1 MTGAV
6 IATLVIALLISVA
19 FNAFA
24 VGWVSGHNNAVE
36 AESSEESSETPPAM
50 GFRQDPDEDDED
62 QGD

>member
-6 IATLVIALLISVA
+6 IATLVIALIISVA

-24 VGWVSGHNNAVE
+24 VGWMSGHSK
-36 AESSEESSETPPAM
+36 AESAEESAESPPAM

>member
-6 IATLVIALLISVA
+6 IATLVIALIISVA

-24 VGWVSGHNNAVE
+24 LGWVSGHKAVE
-36 AESSEESSETPPAM
+36 DESSEESSESPPAM